1 MRPVDLRL
9 LAGKRAQ
16 PLECF
21 RRLLGAETADHSA
34 QMIGTARI
42 AALLQ
47 HDEEATGPQRGIL
60 AELLDDEGHEGVDHG
75 RARRDDLRV
84 DARLS
89 EHGLHGGV
97 VQPELAGDGADG
109 PLLAMVE
116 AQDLRPTCSGVNT
129 RILRVP

>member
-1 MRPVDLRL
+1 MKGTKGSTMDGR
-9 LAGKRAQ
+9 
-16 PLECF
+16 
-21 RRLLGAETADHSA
+21 GAT
-34 QMIGTARI
+34 
-42 AALLQ
+42 
-47 HDEEATGPQRGIL
+47 
-60 AELLDDEGHEGVDHG
+60 
-75 RARRDDLRV
+75 
-84 DARLS
+84 ARLS